1 MRWESAKFKEIG
13 NNEIHHLDVGKYLD
27 SMHYNSRINDI
38 IGQISTWIN
47 VRLVS
52 DTSQRNIFC
61 PILEKVF
68 AIVSSRLNT
77 SSWLRVCQ
85 YHLTQWVKVWFRRT
99 RDRSCFTIRNKQAL
113 LWNIILCSNDYSMKI
128 CVK

>member
-27 SMHYNSRINDI
+27 SMHYNCRINDI

-52 DTSQRNIFC
+52 DTSQRNIFR

-77 SSWLRVCQ
+77 NSWHRVCQ
-85 YHLTQWVKVWFRRT
+85 CAKVRFRRT
-99 RDRSCFTIRNKQAL
+99 SNRSCFTIRNKQAL
-113 LWNIILCSNDYSMKI
+113 LWNIIKCSNDYSMKI